1 MNVGGES
8 NNQNDVELLLHNLNN
23 TIERL
28 KAEYTLF
35 FAREIRVPPEQERE
49 RLEKKMRNLVSGGS
63 RNPRIALLIQN
74 VSSKFSLYN
83 NMWLKRL
90 NEQESGIVRG
100 KKKSVIHT
108 DVKSVK
114 DVEKK
119 KPPMKSSV
127 DVSLNSE
134 ESFEKFYENYKKMS
148 LLQSEKLVN
157 KEKMI
162 NSIKSKL
169 ITANIVDVK
178 IELHIE
184 KGKVKLKLKKKKF
197 V

>member
-1 MNVGGES
+1 MNVGGEA

-35 FAREIRVPPEQERE
+35 FAGEIRVPPEQERE

-74 VSSKFSLYN
+74 ISSKFSLYN

-90 NEQESGIVRG
+90 NEQESGLVRG
-100 KKKSVIHT
+100 KKKSVIHK
-108 DVKSVK
+108 DVK
-114 DVEKK
+114 DVKDVKK
-119 KPPMKSSV
+119 KEPSMKSSV

-134 ESFEKFYENYKKMS
+134 ESFDKFYENYKKMS
-148 LLQSEKLVN
+148 LLQSTKLVN

-178 IELHIE
+178 IDLHIE

>member
-35 FAREIRVPPEQERE
+35 FAGEIRVPPEQERE

-90 NEQESGIVRG
+90 NEQESGIVRSR
-100 KKKSVIHT
+100 KKPVIY
-108 DVKSVK
+108 K